1 MIDIIGVFYEL
12 PDGSIVKTT
21 GWDGRHPERELV
33 SFYRE
38 GGDGESILKSKTEG
52 WKQRP
57 DLKDFPNAKN
67 PRLPYV
73 FDLFW
78 DIKYTS
84 EIIAL
89 FNGELW
95 WLDNDIL
102 EIVEKLKENSLAFL
116 IPEKYCGDVVTEI
129 FDVE

>member
-1 MIDIIGVFYEL
+1 M
-12 PDGSIVKTT
+12 
-21 GWDGRHPERELV
+21 
-33 SFYRE
+33 
-38 GGDGESILKSKTEG
+38 
-52 WKQRP
+52 Q
-57 DLKDFPNAKN
+57 KN